1 MFFLAILLTSEAL
14 FIPAAFPIIDQVH
27 HLPALIASAL
37 PYAFT
42 YKIVTSSASVVT
54 PINHKK
60 EISRYPYDHV
70 LYKPGNI
77 CRTCRFTKPARSKH
91 CSICNACVAKSDHH
105 CIWVMNC
112 LGRANYAYFVCL
124 MASLGTLLNYGAY
137 LAYIVLRNMLQ
148 ADLEQST
155 SVTSSA
161 RPSWSAALNWEE
173 YFHSW
178 SWAFAQDF
186 RIGGVGL
193 LALLTGPLAWG
204 LFWYHVYLIWAGMTT
219 NESSKWADWR
229 DDISDGFVFQRKKSN
244 NQLQHPERCNG
255 EIALQ
260 WPTWSTQVL
269 MRCSESDMLSP
280 SYVESL
286 KKQQWIRVE
295 NLSEI
300 ENLYDLGFWDNIKDI
315 LPEF

>member
-1 MFFLAILLTSEAL
+1 
-14 FIPAAFPIIDQVH
+14 
-27 HLPALIASAL
+27 
-37 PYAFT
+37 
-42 YKIVTSSASVVT
+42 
-54 PINHKK
+54 
-60 EISRYPYDHV
+60 
-70 LYKPGNI
+70 
-77 CRTCRFTKPARSKH
+77 
-91 CSICNACVAKSDHH
+91 
-105 CIWVMNC
+105 
-112 LGRANYAYFVCL
+112 
-124 MASLGTLLNYGAY
+124 
-137 LAYIVLRNMLQ
+137 MLQ

-161 RPSWSAALNWEE
+161 RLSWSAALNWEE
-173 YFHSW
+173 YIHSL

-229 DDISDGFVFQRKKSN
+229 DDITDGFVFQRKKPYN
-244 NQLQHPERCNG
+244 HLQRPERRKG
-255 EIALQ
+255 GIALQ

-269 MRCSESDMLSP
+269 MRCSESDLLSP

-286 KKQQWIRVE
+286 TNQQWTRVE

-315 LPEF
+315 LPEL